1 MKRILVSLLAA
12 ALMPAFAQSTVN
24 PNAKVDP
31 KNNKVSNPVVEKP
44 KQKLMTRDELRACMK
59 ANDANRAEG
68 EAIKTAQAA
77 QTKERADLLK
87 DKDDLSKKG
96 EALTVRTN
104 ELLAERA
111 ALLKLNEELKVSLP
125 KAKKEEAEALKKD
138 YDAKAEAH
146 SARIDAL
153 NKEKLDYK
161 ALAPGFDSRVEA
173 HNQAAKALE
182 ARAEAYLDK
191 LDEWKADCSNKPY
204 DEADEIAIKKE
215 KAAAAK

>member
-12 ALMPAFAQSTVN
+12 ALMPVFAQSTVN

-31 KNNKVSNPVVEKP
+31 KNNKVSKPVVEKP
-44 KQKLMTRDELRACMK
+44 KQKLMTRDELRNCMN
-59 ANDANRAEG
+59 ANDANRVEG
-68 EAIKTAQAA
+68 EAIKAAQAA
-77 QTKERADLLK
+77 QTKERAELLK
-87 DKDDLSKKG
+87 EKDELSKVG
-96 EALTVRTN
+96 DALSARTT

-146 SARIDAL
+146 GARIDAL
-153 NKEKLDYK
+153 NKDKLDYK
-161 ALAPGFDSRVEA
+161 ALSPAFDAKAEA
-173 HNQAAKALE
+173 HNQANKALE

-191 LDEWKADCSNKPY
+191 LDEWKAECSNKPY
-204 DEADEIAIKKE
+204 DEADELAIKKE

>member
-182 ARAEAYLDK
+182 ARAETYLDK

-215 KAAAAK
+215 KAAASK